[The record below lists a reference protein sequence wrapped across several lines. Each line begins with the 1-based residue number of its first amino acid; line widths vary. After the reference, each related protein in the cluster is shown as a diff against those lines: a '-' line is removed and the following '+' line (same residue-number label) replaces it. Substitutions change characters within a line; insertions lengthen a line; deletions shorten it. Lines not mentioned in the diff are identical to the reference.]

1 MGEIVEV
8 DMSRDQNSDAHH
20 ADQQP
25 AIENDGMPLLKIGFI
40 ENRETIEFR
49 STGRFS
55 VLNDQGLPI
64 LKEVTSPAKWR
75 IKVTLRQSARYVH
88 NLVLG
93 KFQHPRDAHELEYA
107 LIEKGIGTQIK
118 TRGGEL
124 YYGDRVVNDNTQY
137 WVVIEGL
144 KTENEAQEFAQKN
157 LAQFSY
163 VIAREK
169 ISEPVA
175 LLELYDAEFE
185 KLGETENIIRIVP
198 DSTEAITYV
207 YDLSVDSENQ
217 QPISKYRAL
226 KGPLEFRSSGE
237 GKVIIAAEMPL
248 ESYIAAVMSFETKT
262 DFPLELLKAQ
272 AITIRSKTI
281 ASLGV
286 KHPDD
291 AYHLCSGTHCQPFWG
306 NRQVPEN
313 MLQAVKETEGVVLWD
328 GRQVVAANYTLVC
341 GGHTEAAH
349 LLNPDEIDDPF
360 PPIFD
365 VAEPLPEANAWDLT
379 QEKNLKQW
387 VDSEPAVLCNLSQ
400 IPGLLP
406 TLLPLRRYF
415 RWQVSF
421 TRQEL
426 EEIITANSGSYI
438 GFLYDIIPIR
448 YGISGRVFELD
459 VLASH
464 KNLTVVGEEN
474 IRRIFGPEGL
484 FSSCFVIERQFDEDG
499 FPTRFSFKGAGYGH
513 GVGLCHAGAL
523 ALAQQQKDHTQI
535 LSHYFRNLTLKKIY

>member
-1 MGEIVEV
+1 ML
-8 DMSRDQNSDAHH
+8 RDQNSDANQ
-20 ADQQP
+20 AEQQS
-25 AIENDGMPLLKIGFI
+25 AIEIDGMPMLKIGFV

-64 LKEVTSPAKWR
+64 LKDVTSPAKWR
-75 IKVTLRQSARYVH
+75 IKVTLRQSARYLF
-88 NLVLG
+88 NIVLG

-124 YYGDRVVNDNTQY
+124 YYGERVVNDNTQY

-144 KTENEAQEFAQKN
+144 KTENEAQDFAQKN
-157 LAQFSY
+157 LAHFSY
-163 VIAREK
+163 VITREK
-169 ISEPVA
+169 VSEPVA

-198 DSTEAITYV
+198 DSHEAVTYI
-207 YDLSVDSENQ
+207 YDLSVDPENQ
-217 QPISKYRAL
+217 QPSSRHRTL

-237 GKVIIAAEMPL
+237 GKVIIVAEMPL
-248 ESYIAAVMSFETKT
+248 ESYIAAVMSVDTKI

-272 AITIRSKTI
+272 AVTIRSKTI
-281 ASLGV
+281 AALGV
-286 KHPDD
+286 KHSDD
-291 AYHLCSGTHCQPFWG
+291 AYHLCSGSHCQPFLG
-306 NRQVPEN
+306 SRQVPEN
-313 MLQAVKETEGVVLWD
+313 LLQAVKETAGMVLWD

-349 LLNPDEIDDPF
+349 ILNQDEIDDPY
-360 PPIFD
+360 PAIYDAP
-365 VAEPLPEANAWDLT
+365 EPLLEEHALDLT
-379 QEKNLKQW
+379 QEEHLKQW
-387 VDSEPAVLCNLSQ
+387 VASEPAVCCNLSRLA
-400 IPGLLP
+400 GLQQSLM
-406 TLLPLRRYF
+406 PLRRYF

-426 EEIITANSGSYI
+426 EEIITVNSGINI
-438 GFLYDIIPIR
+438 GFLYDILPIR
-448 YGISGRVFELD
+448 HGISGRIFELD

-464 KNLTVVGEEN
+464 KNLTLIGEEN

-484 FSSCFVIERQFDEDG
+484 FSSCFIIERHFDDDG

-513 GVGLCHAGAL
+513 GVGLCHAGGL
-523 ALAQQQKDHTQI
+523 ALAQQQKDYTQI
-535 LSHYFRNLTLKKIY
+535 LAHYFRNLTLKKIY

>member
-1 MGEIVEV
+1 ML
-8 DMSRDQNSDAHH
+8 RDQTNAVNQ
-20 ADQQP
+20 ADEQSV
-25 AIENDGMPLLKIGFI
+25 IENDGMPLLKIGFI

-75 IKVTLRQSARYVH
+75 IKVTLRQSARHVY
-88 NLVLG
+88 NIVLG
-93 KFQHPRDAHELEYA
+93 KFQLARDAHELEYT

-163 VIAREK
+163 VIAKEK
-169 ISEPVA
+169 ISEPIA

-198 DSTEAITYV
+198 DSSDALIYI
-207 YDLSVDSENQ
+207 YDLVVDPENQ
-217 QPISKYRAL
+217 QPISKHRTL
-226 KGPLEFRSSGE
+226 KGPLEFRSSAE
-237 GKVIIAAEMPL
+237 GKVIIVTEMPL
-248 ESYIAAVMSFETKT
+248 ESYIASAMSLETKI

-272 AITIRSKTI
+272 AVTIRSKTI

-291 AYHLCSGTHCQPFWG
+291 AYHLCAGAHCQPFGG

-313 MLQAVKETEGVVLWD
+313 ILQAVKETEGVVLWD

-349 LLNPDEIDDPF
+349 FLTQDEIDDPY
-360 PPIFD
+360 PPIVD
-365 VAEPLPEANAWDLT
+365 AQPPLPVAQPLDLT
-379 QEKNLKQW
+379 QEENLKQW
-387 VDSEPAVLCNLSQ
+387 VTSEPAVCCNLSQ
-400 IPGLLP
+400 VAGLKP

-426 EEIITANSGSYI
+426 EEIITTNSGTHI
-438 GFLYDIIPIR
+438 GLLYDIIPIR
-448 YGISGRVFELD
+448 YGISGRIFELD

-464 KNLTVVGEEN
+464 KNLTLVGEEN

-484 FSSCFVIERQFDEDG
+484 FSSCFIIERQFDEDG

-513 GVGLCHAGAL
+513 GVGLCHAGGL
-523 ALAQQQKDHTQI
+523 ALAQQQQDYAQI
-535 LSHYFRNLTLKKIY
+535 LWHYFQNLTLKKIY